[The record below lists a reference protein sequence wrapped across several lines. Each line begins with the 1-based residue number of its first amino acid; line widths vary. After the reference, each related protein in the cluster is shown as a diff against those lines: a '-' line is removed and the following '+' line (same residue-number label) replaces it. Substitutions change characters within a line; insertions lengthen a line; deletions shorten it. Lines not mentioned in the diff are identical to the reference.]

1 MNRMAWLALA
11 LAATG
16 VANAT
21 TYEWPGGAGNWTD
34 PGWTMNGGAVVPVWN
49 SSADAHILGGSMALT
64 PSANPGTPI
73 HDIYLKPGGGT
84 AELNIGADVSG
95 RTVLLG
101 HDGDTGPATV
111 NQTAGTV
118 SMTGYN
124 YIGYHGSGT
133 NTYNLSGGSF
143 SAGNGFFHIGQT
155 STGILNINGGTLNA
169 SPTHFEIGQDGT
181 GTLNLD
187 SGEVNFT
194 GDNLW
199 LGYRNSA
206 SGTVNVSGGTFSANA
221 VVQVVVANR
230 NDASGAIA
238 IDGGVFES
246 SSPDFIVG
254 GSGNA
259 VGTIALD
266 GGLFR
271 LTGEKL
277 WLGYGDGGEGSF
289 LQTGGTSEVAKIVLA
304 NTNTASGT
312 YSISGGILDASSY
325 IQAKEGG
332 VFEVSGSGAERIET
346 GEVYLSNGGTFRVK
360 LDANG
365 STLVKDDGRF
375 YDRGI
380 FLDNAIFEVDTLSG
394 FDGQAGDTYDI
405 MWTAEGFATN
415 GMSFVNRS
423 FTGFGLEIVDSDGGE
438 VLRLTVLPAT
448 TNSLRLFSYNI
459 HHGEGEDGVVDL
471 DRTGDVIAAADPDLV
486 ALQEVD
492 KNTTRSGYVDQAKV
506 LAQRLG
512 MEYRFMKNLDYQG
525 GEYGNALLSR
535 YPIQATYLHPLPAN
549 GGEPRGAL
557 EEVVEVL
564 DLYGRTNS
572 LSFISLHLDHLSDTS
587 RVSQVQTLLAD
598 LSSRSHP
605 VVLAGDFNARPTEG
619 SIALL
624 ESNGYDPLDPSGTFT
639 YPSGAPNRKIDYIM
653 AKGLSV
659 SESTFQ
665 VIAETMASDHRPL
678 LAETF
683 LGAPADWLDGYGLEA
698 GLMEN
703 FADSDGDGMDNY
715 SEWLTGTDPTNALS
729 FFGFQVSG
737 SGMVPTG
744 FQLRWNS
751 ITDRTYRVESS
762 TNLVDGAFQ
771 TLESGIQGLEGA
783 TEYIDT
789 NATGKARAFYRV
801 FVE

>member
-16 VANAT
+16 AANAM
-21 TYEWPGGAGNWTD
+21 TYDWLGGTGSWTD
-34 PGWTMNGGAVVPVWN
+34 SGWTTNGVAVVPVWDGT
-49 SSADAHILGGSMALT
+49 SQAFILGGTLDLT
-64 PSANPGTPI
+64 QAARPTVAI
-73 HDIYLKPGGGT
+73 KDLYLKPGGGS
-84 AELNIGADVSG
+84 AVLNVSG
-95 RTVLLG
+95 DLDATTILLG
-101 HDGDTGPATV
+101 HDGDSGFATV

-118 SMTGYN
+118 ATTGYN
-124 YIGYHGSGT
+124 YIGYHGTGT
-133 NTYNLSGGSF
+133 NTYNLSGGSLL
-143 SAGNGFFHIGQT
+143 AGNVFFHIGQT
-155 STGILNINGGTLNA
+155 STGILNIDGGTLNA
-169 SPTHFEIGQDGT
+169 SPTHFEVGQDGT

-187 SGEVNFT
+187 SGAVNFT

-199 LGYRNSA
+199 LGYRNFGF
-206 SGTVNVSGGTFSANA
+206 GTVNVSGGTFSANA
-221 VVQVVVANR
+221 IVQVVVANR
-230 NDASGAIA
+230 NDTSGAIN

-254 GSGNA
+254 GTGNA
-259 VGTIALD
+259 VGSIGLD
-266 GGLFR
+266 NGLFR
-271 LTGEKL
+271 HSGEKL

-289 LQTGGTSEVAKIVLA
+289 LQTGGTSEVVKIVLA

-332 VFEVSGSGAERIET
+332 MFEVSGSGAERIET

-360 LDANG
+360 LDGNG

-375 YDRGI
+375 LDRGI
-380 FLDNAIFEVDTLSG
+380 FLENAVFEVDTLPG
-394 FDGQAGDTYDI
+394 FDGEVGDTYDV

-415 GMSFVNRS
+415 GMSFVNGS
-423 FTGFGLEIVDSDGGE
+423 STEFDLGIVAADGGE

-448 TNSLRLFSYNI
+448 TNSLRLFAYNI
-459 HHGEGEDGVVDL
+459 HHGEGEDTVIDL
-471 DRTGDVIAAADPDLV
+471 DRIGDVIAAADPDLV

-492 KNTTRSGYVDQAKV
+492 KYTSRSGYVDQTKV

-525 GEYGNALLSR
+525 GEYGIALLSR

-557 EEVVEVL
+557 EVVVEVP
-564 DLYGRTNS
+564 DLYGRTNT

-587 RVSQVQTLLAD
+587 RVSQVQTLLAG
-598 LSSRSHP
+598 LASRSHP

-619 SIALL
+619 SIVLL
-624 ESNGYDPLDPSGTFT
+624 ESNGYDPLDPAGAFT
-639 YPSGAPNRKIDYIM
+639 YPSITPNRKIDYIM
-653 AKGLSV
+653 AKGLAV
-659 SESTFQ
+659 SESTFE

-683 LGAPADWLDGYGLEA
+683 LGAPADWLAGYGLEA
-698 GLMEN
+698 ALMEN
-703 FADSDGDGMDNY
+703 FSDADGDGMDNY

-729 FFGFQVSG
+729 FFGFQPSG
-737 SGMVPTG
+737 SGVVPAG
-744 FQLRWNS
+744 FQLQWNS
-751 ITDRTYRVESS
+751 ITDRTYRVEAS

-771 TLESGIQGLEGA
+771 TLESGIQGLEGT
-783 TEYIDT
+783 TEFIDT
-789 NATGKARAFYRV
+789 NATGKAQAFYRV